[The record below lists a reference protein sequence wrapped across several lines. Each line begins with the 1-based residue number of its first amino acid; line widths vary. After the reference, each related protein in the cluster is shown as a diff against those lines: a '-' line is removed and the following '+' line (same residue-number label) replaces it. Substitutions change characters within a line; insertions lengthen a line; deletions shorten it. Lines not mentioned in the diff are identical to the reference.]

1 MPPSQPGKGGRFK
14 RLQEHYRLVVM
25 EDETLELRASVKLSL
40 LNVYVAISVVLTV
53 LTVLIFCLI
62 YFTPIKNY
70 LVGYNQVNVSR
81 SVLEQENLLDSLL
94 KVTAQQDQWAANIS
108 SILRGEVDTSRS
120 RQQGGGQTYDNLDL
134 NNVPAEDLALREQVT
149 RADYFNLRGAE
160 EANSTR
166 DFRDGVFF
174 LPLEGVVSAAFDPAE
189 GHFGVDIV
197 SRENAPVKAVRDG
210 RVIDTY
216 WDSETGNVIVLQH
229 EFGLISMYKHNSS
242 LLRKVGNFV
251 RAGDAIAV
259 VGNTGE
265 LSSGPHLHF
274 ELWHDRAPLD
284 PEDFLTF

>member
-1 MPPSQPGKGGRFK
+1 MPPSQSGKGGRFK
-14 RLQEHYRLVVM
+14 RLREHYRLVIM
-25 EDETLELRASVKLSL
+25 EDETLELRASIKLSL

-53 LTVLIFCLI
+53 LAILIFCLI

-70 LVGYNQVNVSR
+70 LVGYNQVNVTR
-81 SVLEQENLLDSLL
+81 SVLEQENMLDSLL
-94 KVTAQQDQWAANIS
+94 KVTQQQDLWAANIGR
-108 SILRGEVDTSRS
+108 ILRGEVDTGRLV
-120 RQQGGGQTYDNLDL
+120 QPGGGQVYDNLEL
-134 NNVPAEDLALREQVT
+134 NNVPPEDLALREQVT

-160 EANSTR
+160 EANKTR
-166 DFRDGVFF
+166 DFRDGPFF
-174 LPLEGVVSAAFDPAE
+174 LPLEGVVSDGYNPAE
-189 GHFGVDIV
+189 GHYGIDIV

-210 RVIDTY
+210 RVIDAY

-251 RAGDAIAV
+251 RAGDAIAI

-265 LSSGPHLHF
+265 LSTGPHLHF
-274 ELWHDRAPLD
+274 ELWHDRSPLD